1 MIDPNKICKLQK
13 SIYGLPQSGRNW
25 FKRLRKELLNLGLRQ
40 LASDNYIFVYNK
52 DNVLIYVSIYADD
65 LSIIDNNIKANNEL
79 VDNLHKVFE
88 LNEITNR
95 DIFLGMKIKQ
105 SEKEITISQEGYIT
119 ELLKKYG
126 MSDCKS
132 VVTPIVLGQA
142 KESNPSDDVIESKNY
157 QEIIGKLLYLNNRSR
172 PDITFATSYL
182 LSQFNTRLERRHY
195 VMAKRSYII

>member
-1 MIDPNKICKLQK
+1 MIGPNKICKLQK
-13 SIYGLPQSGRNW
+13 SIYRLPQSGRNW

-52 DNVLIYVSIYADD
+52 DNVLIYVSVYADD

-95 DIFLGMKIKQ
+95 DIFLGMKIKK
-105 SEKEITISQEGYIT
+105 SEKEITISQKGYIT

-126 MSDCKS
+126 KCR
-132 VVTPIVLGQA
+132 IVNQWWH
-142 KESNPSDDVIESKNY
+142 P
-157 QEIIGKLLYLNNRSR
+157 
-172 PDITFATSYL
+172 
-182 LSQFNTRLERRHY
+182 
-195 VMAKRSYII
+195 